1 MREIITTQ
9 DIRLAHPNNCACATD
24 GYYTRFANNLYD
36 RLRGFV
42 GKDFPDKNFTRTLAC
57 KLTCYFEDIVA
68 DMGVW
73 RMFSNECMKL
83 YGYPVP
89 MYHAEEEYYPD
100 EPSLNAVRYL
110 VWDVACELFPDR
122 LFETDRLLL
131 EMGQEAYRILDAA
144 FESAPINEEAKTEM
158 NNMLHYASEGFNE
171 LRDVLGW
178 MLAGCYITSGR
189 WLNEDM
195 RDKAKEINDI
205 PVFKQMATS
214 MRQYF
219 ILSEMK
225 FNNRIGPLALLPYE
239 WLQRLA
245 VATGND
251 DLARLLEEVEVQEM
265 DTYKY
270 APDAD
275 EDPLA
280 LENTHGKVIKVSHK
294 ELNLTSE
301 IIKANNGCAASFV
314 FFKGEWRL
322 NGVLL
327 PLKLDDGAFEE
338 IKQRQRDIPKENER
352 FMSSEEILQK
362 TNGKRI
368 VYFKDA
374 DEMLRYL
381 QDIFKY
387 PASIADNKDLNSL
400 EAPCM
405 FVDIED
411 KTDNQFFAPLVERS
425 IKDPDNPY
433 YDAEKAKTDAVDI
446 LWNCNMVSTHFA
458 HYLIKEGFL
467 PDAETSWVFSQKS
480 THEQR
485 VADMDFFMRT
495 NRRRDY

>member
-195 RDKAKEINDI
+195 RDKAKEIKDI

-251 DLARLLEEVEVQEM
+251 DLARLLEGGDLISPCRRLQVI
-265 DTYKY
+265 
-270 APDAD
+270 AS
-275 EDPLA
+275 EDIGAAYPMA
-280 LENTHGKVIKVSHK
+280 AVITRACCESAK
-294 ELNLTSE
+294 ELGLPEE
-301 IIKANNGCAASFV
+301 ITVILGGYSLAAFFSLWSGYQTDVFSSIVGVSPSVWFPQWIEFAESHQMKANRVYLSLGD
-314 FFKGEWRL
+314 KE
-322 NGVLL
+322 
-327 PLKLDDGAFEE
+327 
-338 IKQRQRDIPKENER
+338 PKAKNPHHCHCE
-352 FMSSEEILQK
+352 
-362 TNGKRI
+362 
-368 VYFKDA
+368 
-374 DEMLRYL
+374 
-381 QDIFKY
+381 
-387 PASIADNKDLNSL
+387 
-400 EAPCM
+400 
-405 FVDIED
+405 
-411 KTDNQFFAPLVERS
+411 ERS
-425 IKDPDNPY
+425 DAAIFHIKTSTSSSLRG
-433 YDAEKAKTDAVDI
+433 AKRRG
-446 LWNCNMVSTHFA
+446 N
-458 HYLIKEGFL
+458 L
-467 PDAETSWVFSQKS
+467 PPK
-480 THEQR
+480 
-485 VADMDFFMRT
+485 
-495 NRRRDY
+495 NKCLL